1 MAMGWFVRGFDE
13 LFGGRGFICHGI
25 RGLPMPERMVV
36 KEQGFIDWAVLNQ
49 SDITGK
55 LKTRLSL
62 EVGIEPSL
70 NSFPYDDCP
79 G

>member
-1 MAMGWFVRGFDE
+1 
-13 LFGGRGFICHGI
+13 
-25 RGLPMPERMVV
+25 MPERMVV
-36 KEQGFIDWAVLNQ
+36 KEQGFIDWAVFNQ

-70 NSFPYDDCP
+70 NTSPYDD
-79 G
+79 